1 MARRACLSL
10 VLACGGLVAQAGA
23 LTAGADDQPVDFA
36 RDVQP
41 VLEARCYKCHGPQ
54 RHEGGLRL
62 DVRSLAQRG
71 GDSGPVIVPGN
82 AAGSVLVERLRSS
95 DAALRM
101 PAEGEPLE
109 PAQIELIV
117 RWIDEGA
124 AWPDEAAGSDPAQ
137 HWSFQ
142 PCRQPQPPRV
152 QAADWVRNPIDNFV
166 LARLEAA
173 GLAPAPEADRYTL
186 VRRVYLD
193 LIGLPPTPEEAD
205 AFAPDPSPDAY
216 ERVVDRLLASPAYGE
231 RWARLWLDLAR
242 YADTNGYEKD
252 RTRSIW
258 PYRDWVV
265 QALNADMPFDQFSIE
280 QLAGDLLPGASL
292 SQRIATGFHRNTM
305 ENEEGGIDVEEFRV
319 AALFD
324 RVNTTATV
332 WLGLTLGCCQCH
344 SHKYDP
350 FTQREY
356 YQLLAFFNN
365 CDEPELEVPD
375 PDVARRQA
383 EVDAEI
389 ARREAELLNEFPAL
403 EAQGKF
409 AAWEAEQSARARHW
423 TVVPP
428 QSAVSEYRATM
439 TVLEDGSVLVSGD
452 KPNYDTYVVELPACQ
467 PRITAL
473 RLEVLPHP
481 SLPEG
486 GPGRAPLH
494 SVGDFLLS
502 EVQVASVPAEG
513 DTSGARRQLHLSRAS
528 HSYAQ
533 EGRSAALAID
543 GDLDTGWSIQG
554 RTGEPHHAVF
564 VLREPYEPS
573 PGDRLVIT
581 MHQRYIH
588 QMVIGRFRWSL
599 TSDDPPNEACNVPA
613 EIERILTIPASDRQ
627 EEQRQALA
635 RAYVHLAPELAEQ
648 QKQLTELRRRR
659 PRHPT
664 TLVMQERPPQHRR
677 RTFVF
682 HRGDFLKPTEEVEP
696 GVPAMLHP
704 FPEGAPY
711 NRLGL
716 ARWLVDPA
724 NPLVGRV
731 VMNRQW
737 QAFFGRGLVRTVE
750 DFGTRGERP
759 THPELLD
766 WLAAELINR
775 GWSMKAMHR
784 LIVTSATYRQSS
796 HATPEA
802 YTADRENERLARGPR
817 LRLEAEML
825 RDQALAASGLLS
837 RKQGGPG
844 VYPPQPESVTMLAWG
859 GPGWPTSTGEDR
871 YRRGLYTFAKR
882 TSPFAAFV
890 LFDGPTGEACVAR
903 RERSNT
909 AVQALTLLNDRAF
922 VEAAQ
927 ALARRAYQEAPDV
940 PGRLARIF
948 RLCLVRPPS
957 EGELQTLLA
966 FYQQQHARFAA
977 QQPAE
982 NAQAQPTATQGAGH
996 LDATQGADHIDAAQP
1011 ADHAGEAQS
1020 AGHLD
1025 AAQAAGIVDTS
1036 MAPEQ
1041 IAELAALTAVARAV
1055 LNLDETMTKE

>member
-1 MARRACLSL
+1 MAKHACLSL
-10 VLACGGLVAQAGA
+10 VLACGVLVAHAGA
-23 LTAGADDQPVDFA
+23 RTSGADEQRVDFA

-41 VLEARCYKCHGPQ
+41 VLRARCYKCHGPR

-71 GDSGPVIVPGN
+71 GDSGPVILPGN

-95 DAALRM
+95 DADLRM
-101 PAEGEPLE
+101 PAEGDPLE
-109 PAQIELIV
+109 PAQIKLFAL
-117 RWIDEGA
+117 WIDQGA
-124 AWPDEAAGSDPAQ
+124 VWPDEAAGSEAAQ

-142 PCRQPQPPRV
+142 PCKQPQPPRV
-152 QAADWVRNPIDNFV
+152 QEAAWVRNPIDNFV
-166 LARLEAA
+166 LAGLEAA
-173 GLAPAPEADRYTL
+173 GLAPGPEADRYTL

-205 AFAPDPSPDAY
+205 EFAADRSPDAY

-231 RWARLWLDLAR
+231 RWARPWLDLAR

-265 QALNADMPFDQFSIE
+265 QAINADMPFDQFTIE

-365 CDEPELEVPD
+365 CDEPELEVPE
-375 PDVARRQA
+375 PHVSQRQA

-389 ARREAELLNEFPAL
+389 AQREADLLAQFAAL
-403 EAQGKF
+403 EAKGKF

-423 TVVPP
+423 TVVAP

-439 TVLEDGSVLVSGD
+439 TLLEDGSVLVSGD
-452 KPNYDTYVVELPACQ
+452 KPNYDTYVVELPVHL

-473 RLEVLPHP
+473 RLEVLPDA

-502 EVQVASVPAEG
+502 EVEAAAITTAVVPEAAGASARVPLA
-513 DTSGARRQLHLSRAS
+513 LVHAS
-528 HSYAQ
+528 HSFAQ

-543 GDLDTGWSIQG
+543 GELDTGWSIQG

-564 VLREPYEPS
+564 VLREPYEPK
-573 PGDRLVIT
+573 PGDRLAIT

-599 TSDDPPNEACNVPA
+599 TGDDPPYETCSVPA
-613 EIERILTIPASDRQ
+613 EIERVLMIPASERQ
-627 EEQRQALA
+627 EDQRQALA
-635 RAYVHLAPELAEQ
+635 KAYVHVAPELVEQ
-648 QKQLTELRRRR
+648 QKQLAELRRSR

-664 TLVMQERPPQHRR
+664 TLVMQERAPQHRR
-677 RTFVF
+677 RTTVF

-696 GVPAMLHP
+696 GVPAVLHA
-704 FPEGAPY
+704 FPADAPR

-737 QAFFGRGLVRTVE
+737 QAFFGRGLVRTTE
-750 DFGTRGERP
+750 DFGTRGEHP
-759 THPELLD
+759 TYPELLD
-766 WLAAELINR
+766 WLAAEFIER

-784 LIVTSATYRQSS
+784 LIVMSATYRQTS

-802 YTADRENERLARGPR
+802 YGADPENERLARGPR

-825 RDQALAASGLLS
+825 RDQALVASGLLS

-890 LFDGPTGEACVAR
+890 LFDGPTGEACVVR

-927 ALARRAYQEAPDV
+927 ALARRAYREAPDA
-940 PGRLARIF
+940 PARLARIF
-948 RLCLVRPPS
+948 RLYLVRPPS
-957 EGELQTLLA
+957 EAELQALLA
-966 FYQQQHARFAA
+966 FYQVQRARFAD
-977 QQPAE
+977 E
-982 NAQAQPTATQGAGH
+982 
-996 LDATQGADHIDAAQP
+996 
-1011 ADHAGEAQS
+1011 
-1020 AGHLD
+1020 LD
-1025 AAQAAGIVDTS
+1025 AAQATGISGTPPNLDGVALPPD
-1036 MAPEQ
+1036 EL
-1041 IAELAALTAVARAV
+1041 AELAALTAAARAV
-1055 LNLDETMTKE
+1055 LNLDEALTKE

>member
-1 MARRACLSL
+1 MAKHTCFSL
-10 VLACGGLVAQAGA
+10 VLACGALVAHARA
-23 LTAGADDQPVDFA
+23 VAASADEAPVDFV
-36 RDVQP
+36 RDVRP
-41 VLEARCYKCHGPQ
+41 VLQARCYECHGPQ

-62 DVRSLAQRG
+62 DVRSLARRG
-71 GDSGPVIVPGN
+71 GDSGPVILPGD

-95 DAALRM
+95 DTDLRM

-109 PAQIELIV
+109 PAQIEAIA
-117 RWIDEGA
+117 RWIDQGA
-124 AWPDEAAGSDPAQ
+124 EWPDEAAGSDPAQ
-137 HWSFQ
+137 HWAFQ
-142 PCRQPQPPRV
+142 PCKQPQPPQV
-152 QAADWVRNPIDNFV
+152 QRAAWVRNPIDNFV
-166 LARLEAA
+166 LAGLEAA

-186 VRRVYLD
+186 LRRVYLD

-205 AFAPDPSPDAY
+205 EFAADPSPDAY

-231 RWARLWLDLAR
+231 RWARPWLDLAR

-265 QALNADMPFDQFSIE
+265 HALNDDMPFDQFTIE

-292 SQRIATGFHRNTM
+292 AQRIATGFHRNTM

-375 PDVARRQA
+375 PQVAVRQA

-389 ARREAELLNEFPAL
+389 ARREAELLAQFAAL
-403 EAQGKF
+403 EAQGRF
-409 AAWEAEQSARARHW
+409 GAWEAEQSARARHW
-423 TVVPP
+423 TVAAP
-428 QSAVSEYRATM
+428 QSAVSEYHATM

-452 KPNYDTYVVELPACQ
+452 KPNYDTYMVELPANL

-473 RLEVLPHP
+473 RLEVLPDP

-502 EVQVASVPAEG
+502 EVEAAAITTMGVPEAASA
-513 DTSGARRQLHLSRAS
+513 SARMPLALVHAS
-528 HSYAQ
+528 HSFAQ

-543 GDLDTGWSIQG
+543 GELDTGWSIQG

-564 VLREPYEPS
+564 VLREPYEPQ
-573 PGDRLVIT
+573 PGDRLAIT

-599 TSDDPPNEACNVPA
+599 TGDEPPYETCNVPA
-613 EIERILTIPASDRQ
+613 EIERILMIPAAERQ
-627 EEQRQALA
+627 EDQRQALA
-635 RAYVHLAPELAEQ
+635 RAYVHMAPELAEQ
-648 QKQLTELRRRR
+648 QKQLAELRRSR

-664 TLVMQERPPQHRR
+664 TLVMQERAPQHRR
-677 RTFVF
+677 RTAVF
-682 HRGDFLKPTEEVEP
+682 HRGEFLKPTEEVEP
-696 GVPAMLHP
+696 DVPAVLHA
-704 FPEGAPY
+704 FPADAPR

-737 QAFFGRGLVRTVE
+737 QAFFGRGLVRTTE

-759 THPELLD
+759 TYPELLD
-766 WLAAELINR
+766 WLAAEFINR

-784 LIVTSATYRQSS
+784 LIVTSATYRQTS

-802 YTADRENERLARGPR
+802 YGADPENERLARGPR

-890 LFDGPTGEACVAR
+890 LFDGPTGEACVVR

-927 ALARRAYQEAPDV
+927 ALARRAYREAPDA
-940 PGRLARIF
+940 PARLTRIF

-957 EGELQTLLA
+957 EAEFEALLA
-966 FYQQQHARFAA
+966 FYQVQRARFAD
-977 QQPAE
+977 E
-982 NAQAQPTATQGAGH
+982 
-996 LDATQGADHIDAAQP
+996 
-1011 ADHAGEAQS
+1011 
-1020 AGHLD
+1020 LD
-1025 AAQAAGIVDTS
+1025 AAGAAGISGTPPILDGAVPPPDELT
-1036 MAPEQ
+1036 
-1041 IAELAALTAVARAV
+1041 ELAALTAAARAV
-1055 LNLDETMTKE
+1055 LNLDEALTKE

>member
-1 MARRACLSL
+1 MAIRLCWCLI
-10 VLACGGLVAQAGA
+10 LACVASFGAGTVLRA
-23 LTAGADDQPVDFA
+23 AGDEQPVDFV

-41 VLEARCYKCHGPQ
+41 ILEARCYKCHGAA

-71 GDSGPVIVPGN
+71 GDSGPVLVPGD
-82 AAGSVLVERLRSS
+82 AAASALIERLRSS
-95 DAALRM
+95 DPDLRM

-109 PAQIELIV
+109 PAQIEAIV
-117 RWIDEGA
+117 RWIDQGA
-124 AWPDEAAGSDPAQ
+124 QWPDAAAGSDPAQ
-137 HWSFQ
+137 HWAFQ
-142 PCRQPQPPRV
+142 PCVQPQPPQVR
-152 QAADWVRNPIDNFV
+152 QEGWVRNPIDKFV
-166 LARLEAA
+166 LAQLEAA
-173 GLAPAPEADRYTL
+173 GLAPAPEADPYTL
-186 VRRVYLD
+186 IRRLYLD

-205 AFAPDPSPDAY
+205 DFAADPSPGAY

-231 RWARLWLDLAR
+231 RWARPWLDLAR

-280 QLAGDLLPGASL
+280 QLAGDLLPAATL

-356 YQLLAFFNN
+356 YQLMAFLNN

-375 PDVARRQA
+375 PQIAQRQA

-389 ARREAELLNEFPAL
+389 ARREADLLAQFPAL
-403 EAQGKF
+403 EARGTF
-409 AAWEAEQSARARHW
+409 AAWEAEVATRARHW

-428 QSAVSEYRATM
+428 LSAVSEYHATM

-452 KPNYDTYVVELPACQ
+452 KPNYDSYLVELAAPL

-473 RLEVLPHP
+473 RLEVLPHA

-502 EVQVASVPAEG
+502 EVQVAAVTAGADNAQIQVPLAL
-513 DTSGARRQLHLSRAS
+513 AHAS

-543 GDLDTGWSIQG
+543 GELDTGWSIQG
-554 RTGEPHHAVF
+554 RTGEPHQAVF
-564 VLREPYEPS
+564 VLREPYTPK
-573 PGDRLVIT
+573 PGDRLMVT

-588 QMVIGRFRWSL
+588 QLVIGRFRWSL
-599 TSDDPPNEACNVPA
+599 TADEPPYQACGVPA
-613 EIERILTIPASDRQ
+613 EIEDILLIPAGERSMQ
-627 EEQRQALA
+627 QQQALA
-635 RAYVHLAPELAEQ
+635 RYYVGVAPELAEQ
-648 QKQLTELRRRR
+648 QKALAELRRSR

-664 TLVMQERPPQHRR
+664 TLVMQERAPEHRR

-682 HRGDFLKPTEEVEP
+682 HRGEFLKPTEEVEP

-704 FPEGAPY
+704 FPHDAPR

-737 QAFFGRGLVRTVE
+737 QAFFGRGLVRTTE
-750 DFGTRGERP
+750 DFGTRGEPP
-759 THPELLD
+759 THPALLD
-766 WLAAELINR
+766 WLAAEFIRR

-796 HATPEA
+796 RATPEA
-802 YTADRENERLARGPR
+802 YAADRENERLARGPR

-859 GPGWPTSTGEDR
+859 GPGWPTSSGEDR

-890 LFDGPTGEACVAR
+890 LFDGPTGESCVPR

-927 ALARRAYQEAPDV
+927 ALARRAYREAPDT
-940 PGRLARIF
+940 PARLNRIF
-948 RLCLVRPPS
+948 RLCLVRPPR
-957 EGELQTLLA
+957 EVELEALLS
-966 FYQQQHARFAA
+966 FYQQQRARFAA
-977 QQPAE
+977 QPDAKPAAPQHE
-982 NAQAQPTATQGAGH
+982 ADQGPSAPHRPQHATLSGAAQTAQHGAAQGAS
-996 LDATQGADHIDAAQP
+996 P
-1011 ADHAGEAQS
+1011 
-1020 AGHLD
+1020 LD
-1025 AAQAAGIVDTS
+1025 AAQAAGAVDIPLP
-1036 MAPEQ
+1036 PEQ
-1041 IAELAALTAVARAV
+1041 IVELATLTAVARAV

>member
-1 MARRACLSL
+1 MAIRTCLRMM
-10 VLACGGLVAQAGA
+10 LACGVLLVVDGVRLAAGGDQA
-23 LTAGADDQPVDFA
+23 VDFG

-41 VLEARCYKCHGPQ
+41 VLQARCYGCHGPQ

-62 DVRSLAQRG
+62 DVRSLAMRG
-71 GDSGPVIVPGN
+71 GDSGAVIVPGS
-82 AAGSVLVERLRSS
+82 AAASVLVERLRSE
-95 DAALRM
+95 DAELRM
-101 PAEGEPLE
+101 PADGEALDA
-109 PAQIELIV
+109 AQIDVIA

-124 AWPDEAAGSDPAQ
+124 VWPDALAGSDPAR
-137 HWSFQ
+137 HWAFQ
-142 PCRQPQPPRV
+142 PCKQPVPPKV
-152 QAADWVRNPIDNFV
+152 QHQAWVRNPIDNFV
-166 LARLEAA
+166 LARLEAE
-173 GLAPAPEADRYTL
+173 GLAPAAEADPYTL

-205 AFAPDPSPDAY
+205 AFAADPSPEAY
-216 ERVVDRLLASPAYGE
+216 EKVVDRLLASPAYGE
-231 RWARLWLDLAR
+231 RWARPWLDLAR

-280 QLAGDLLPGASL
+280 QLAGDLLPGASR
-292 SQRIATGFHRNTM
+292 SQQVATGFHRNTM

-356 YQLLAFFNN
+356 YQLMAFLNN
-365 CDEPELEVPD
+365 CDEPELELFD
-375 PDVARRQA
+375 PQVAARQE

-389 ARREAELLNEFPAL
+389 ARLEAELLAQLPRL
-403 EAQGKF
+403 EAEGKF
-409 AAWEAEQSARARHW
+409 AAWQAEEAGRARRW
-423 TVVPP
+423 TIVPP
-428 QSAVSEYRATM
+428 QSALSEYHATM
-439 TVLEDGSVLVSGD
+439 TVLADGSVLVSGD
-452 KPNYDTYVVELPACQ
+452 KPNYDTYVLECIPTL

-473 RLEVLPHP
+473 RLEVLPDP
-481 SLPEG
+481 SLPAG

-502 EVQVASVPAEG
+502 EVQVSVARPQDLQAEG
-513 DTSGARRQLHLSRAS
+513 RTPLPLAHAS

-543 GDLDTGWSIQG
+543 GELDTGWSIQG
-554 RTGEPHHAVF
+554 RTGEPHQAVF
-564 VLREPYEPS
+564 VLREPYVPQ
-573 PGDRLVIT
+573 PGERLVIT

-588 QMVIGRFRWSL
+588 QMVIGRFRWSF
-599 TSDDPPNEACNVPA
+599 TADEPSHEACRVPA
-613 EIERILTIPASDRQ
+613 EIESILLIPAAERTP
-627 EEQRQALA
+627 EQAQALA
-635 RAYVHLAPELAEQ
+635 GAYVHLAPELAEQ
-648 QKQLTELRRRR
+648 QKALAERRRSR

-664 TLVMQERPPQHRR
+664 TLVLQERAPQHRR

-682 HRGDFLKPTEEVEP
+682 HRGEFLKPTEEVEP
-696 GVPAMLHP
+696 DVPAMLHP
-704 FPEGAPY
+704 FPADAPR

-737 QAFFGRGLVRTVE
+737 QAFFGRGLVRTTE
-750 DFGTRGERP
+750 DFGTRGDLP
-759 THPELLD
+759 THPALLD
-766 WLAAELINR
+766 WLAAEFIQR
-775 GWSMKAMHR
+775 GWCMKAMHR

-802 YTADRENERLARGPR
+802 YAADRENERLARGPR
-817 LRLEAEML
+817 VRLEAEML

-882 TSPFAAFV
+882 TSPFAAFI

-909 AVQALTLLNDRAF
+909 AVQALTLLNDQAF

-927 ALARRAYQEAPDV
+927 ALARRAYQEAPDAAARV
-940 PGRLARIF
+940 ARIF

-957 EGELQTLLA
+957 PDELAALLA
-966 FYQQQHARFAA
+966 FYHDQQARFAE
-977 QQPAE
+977 P
-982 NAQAQPTATQGAGH
+982 PTR
-996 LDATQGADHIDAAQP
+996 AAQP
-1011 ADHAGEAQS
+1011 EAGQAASETAQAAHEATAVRPPS
-1020 AGHLD
+1020 VLD
-1025 AAQAAGIVDTS
+1025 AAQAAGLSGTPPMLDGQPLD
-1036 MAPEQ
+1036 AEQ
-1041 IAELAALTAVARAV
+1041 LAELAALAAVARAV
-1055 LNLDETMTKE
+1055 LNLDETVTKE